1 MGNPWLRLDA
11 HYMSDSSLQLAGAEA
26 TLVWPHVLAALK
38 RAQGVCSDKD
48 LSPRA
53 LSRMVGGDQD
63 LWEVGIDALKAE
75 GLLVAG
81 ERTIKIGKAEAFTK
95 SGWVTPG
102 WDTYQPDAR
111 AGGWARSKKSDT
123 VQDRTGPNRTERKDP
138 ERSGSSPDSRVAS
151 SPVGLSAP
159 PSVDRKSAGVGVLD
173 EDDVGDFDGWSPE
186 GQLLDD
192 VLSWAGVPSLAPG
205 KPRKKLQLFARWL
218 SENGGWSEP
227 NFAEKRAYIEGKPHV
242 RGTDKLG
249 HLLNL
254 LDDKGQPKPA
264 PSKRVHKRERQPS
277 QGHTVEDFRLQGAHP
292 WPSDPLLASLLT
304 WRGYEEALW
313 PREGTSPQRL
323 ALDEVEA
330 AVAAG
335 VTDKAGF
342 FAWVDARVAS

>member
-1 MGNPWLRLDA
+1 
-11 HYMSDSSLQLAGAEA
+11 
-26 TLVWPHVLAALK
+26 
-38 RAQGVCSDKD
+38 
-48 LSPRA
+48 
-53 LSRMVGGDQD
+53 
-63 LWEVGIDALKAE
+63 
-75 GLLVAG
+75 
-81 ERTIKIGKAEAFTK
+81 
-95 SGWVTPG
+95 
-102 WDTYQPDAR
+102 
-111 AGGWARSKKSDT
+111 
-123 VQDRTGPNRTERKDP
+123 
-138 ERSGSSPDSRVAS
+138 
-151 SPVGLSAP
+151 
-159 PSVDRKSAGVGVLD
+159 VGVLD

-227 NFAEKRAYIEGKPHV
+227 NFTEKRAYIEGKPHV